1 MGRAVMSN
9 VAAHPVSEAQS
20 PPYRVA
26 PFVIITPAHNEE
38 AFIEETIRSMLRQRV
53 RPMQWLI
60 VNDGS
65 TDRTRDIVAAHAAQ
79 HGFIRLIDRHR
90 QGARH
95 FGNKAHAF
103 HLGLSR
109 CDIADFLFIGNL
121 DADISL
127 EPDYFEKVL
136 QEFEREPQLGIAG
149 GMVQTR
155 IGGCFISQEVA
166 LDSVAGAVQLFR
178 RECFEQ
184 VGGYKPLPLGG
195 IDSAAEITARMRG
208 WRVQTFP
215 ALRVLENRRTGTATA
230 TPLLSRM
237 KEGQRYHSLGYG
249 FLFLCLRC
257 VYRSMDRP
265 RVMGSLAILIGY
277 LRGLL
282 GRSPI
287 LLPPDTVRYLRDE
300 QQNKLR
306 QSLKSLVLG
315 KSS

>member
-1 MGRAVMSN
+1 MSDITTLPQREISK
-9 VAAHPVSEAQS
+9 AL
-20 PPYRVA
+20 YRVA
-26 PFVIITPAHNEE
+26 SFVLITPAHNEE
-38 AFIEETIRSMLRQRV
+38 TFIEETIHSVLRQHV
-53 RPMQWLI
+53 RPIQWLI

-65 TDRTRDIVAAHAAQ
+65 TDRTRDIVAAYAVEHC
-79 HGFIRLIDRHR
+79 FIRLIDRHR
-90 QGARH
+90 QGAH
-95 FGNKAHAF
+95 NFGNKAHAF
-103 HLGLSR
+103 HLGLSQ
-109 CDIADFLFIGNL
+109 CDIASFNFIGNL

-127 EPDYFEKVL
+127 KPDYFEKVL
-136 QEFEREPQLGIAG
+136 KEFEKNPQLGIAG

-155 IGGCFISQEVA
+155 IGHCFVSQEVA

-195 IDSAAEITARMRG
+195 IDSAAEITARMKG
-208 WRVQTFP
+208 WRVETFP
-215 ALRVLENRRTGTATA
+215 GLHVLENRRTGTAA
-230 TPLLSRM
+230 TSPLRSRM

-249 FLFLCLRC
+249 FIFLCLRC
-257 VYRSMDRP
+257 IYRSKDRP
-265 RVMGSLAILIGY
+265 RVLGSFAIFIGY

-287 LLPPDTVRYLRDE
+287 LLPPDTVQYLRCE

-306 QSLKSLVLG
+306 RSLKSLVFG

>member
-1 MGRAVMSN
+1 MGCTVMSN
-9 VAAHPVSEAQS
+9 TTAWPESEPLS
-20 PPYRVA
+20 LPCRVA

-38 AFIEETIRSMLRQRV
+38 AFIEETIHSMLRQHV

-65 TDRTRDIVAAHAAQ
+65 TDRTRDIVAAYAAQ
-79 HGFIRLIDRHR
+79 HAFIRLIDRHR

-109 CDIADFLFIGNL
+109 CDIKDFRFIGNI

-127 EPDYFEKVL
+127 KPDYFEKVL
-136 QEFEREPQLGIAG
+136 QEFERDPLLGIAG

-155 IGGCFISQEVA
+155 IGNCFISQEVA

-195 IDSAAEITARMRG
+195 IDSAAEITARMKG

-215 ALRVLENRRTGTATA
+215 ALRVLENRRTGTANA
-230 TPLLSRM
+230 SPLRSRM

-265 RVMGSLAILIGY
+265 RIMGSVAIFIGY
-277 LRGLL
+277 LRGLV

-287 LLPPDTVRYLRDE
+287 LLSPETVRYLRGE

>member
-1 MGRAVMSN
+1 MSN
-9 VAAHPVSEAQS
+9 TTALPESELPSA
-20 PPYRVA
+20 PYRVA
-26 PFVIITPAHNEE
+26 PFVLITPAHNEE
-38 AFIEETIRSMLRQRV
+38 AFIEETIHSMLRQHV
-53 RPMQWLI
+53 RPVQWLI

-65 TDRTRDIVAAHAAQ
+65 TDRTRDIVAAYAAQ
-79 HGFIRLIDRHR
+79 HAFIRLIDRHR

-103 HLGLSR
+103 HLGLSH
-109 CDIADFLFIGNL
+109 CDIADFRFIGNL

-127 EPDYFEKVL
+127 KPDYFEKVL
-136 QEFEREPQLGIAG
+136 VEFELDSMLGIAG

-155 IGGCFISQEVA
+155 IGSRFISQEVA
-166 LDSVAGAVQLFR
+166 LDSVAGAVQFFR

-195 IDSAAEITARMRG
+195 IDSAAEITARMKG

-215 ALRVLENRRTGTATA
+215 ALRAFENRRTGTATA
-230 TPLLSRM
+230 SPLLSRM

-257 VYRSMDRP
+257 IYRSMDRP
-265 RVMGSLAILIGY
+265 RVMGSLAIFIGY

-287 LLPPDTVRYLRDE
+287 LLPPDTVQYLRDE

-315 KSS
+315 KLS